1 MRAGSLA
8 TFIVLGAA
16 LANGVSAVTPVQK
29 VLEMMA
35 EMKAKGIKSMEEEQ
49 KVFKEYG
56 EWVDDES
63 WKLET
68 SIKTAKAEIAELTAF
83 IEESSNKIE
92 ELGAAIKELE
102 AEIAAL
108 EADMKKATAIRD
120 TEKSEYLVVSAD
132 YQESLDAID
141 RAIQVLEAQ
150 PTSVAQAEMLLQR
163 MAVTTRGMR
172 RVLAA
177 FLQERSE
184 TERGGPA
191 VAAYKS
197 SSGGVIEMLEGLQAK
212 FKEELSAVNEQE
224 ANKLHAYELEML
236 HLKNTVDDL
245 TADVEEKSA
254 AKAKLTADVGAAQ
267 AEKADTEAGL
277 KEDEDMLAEVK
288 STYMIKTEAYEGN
301 QKVRKDEIAAIEKA
315 IEIISSPE
323 VAGVALAQTGASNRV
338 SLLQTSSAAR
348 RAAVKD
354 QAVAL
359 LRQRATTLSSKALTS
374 LAEQLEGNPFAKVV
388 TMIKELLQKLKEEAA
403 AEAEHKAWCDEELKK
418 NKLKR
423 DKLTIEQK
431 TLLAEIEVL
440 ASSIETMGAKIKTL
454 IEEQAELTKAMADA
468 TEQREKE
475 KAANQATIADCAA
488 AIPAVKKAITILSE
502 FYASQEALLQQ
513 KGAQV
518 PEMAAYKGQGAASGG
533 VVGMLEVI
541 LSDFTRTEADTTAE
555 EKQAQAEYEKFM
567 ADAEADKKS
576 KHKEEFELKL
586 AKDDAE
592 FKKSQKEKELAVV
605 EKELAQAVK
614 YFGVLKPTCLEVHVS
629 YEQRV
634 KERQAEI
641 DALNEAY
648 GILDKM

>member
-1 MRAGSLA
+1 MVNGLM
-8 TFIVLGAA
+8 TFCSSSMDL
-16 LANGVSAVTPVQK
+16 TPVQK

-68 SIKTAKAEIAELTAF
+68 SIKTAKAEIAELAAF

-92 ELGAAIKELE
+92 ELGAAIEELE

-150 PTSVAQAEMLLQR
+150 PTSTAQAEMLLQR

-184 TERGGPA
+184 TARGGPA

-288 STYMIKTEAYEGN
+288 STYMIKTEAFEGN

-323 VAGVALAQTGASNRV
+323 VAGSYAENVKLAQTGASSV

-348 RAAVKD
+348 RAAAVKD

-359 LRQRATTLSSKALTS
+359 LRQRATALSSKALTS

-440 ASSIETMGAKIKTL
+440 ASSIETMAAKIKTL

-475 KAANQATIADCAA
+475 KA
-488 AIPAVKKAITILSE
+488 
-502 FYASQEALLQQ
+502 
-513 KGAQV
+513 
-518 PEMAAYKGQGAASGG
+518 
-533 VVGMLEVI
+533 
-541 LSDFTRTEADTTAE
+541 
-555 EKQAQAEYEKFM
+555 
-567 ADAEADKKS
+567 
-576 KHKEEFELKL
+576 
-586 AKDDAE
+586 
-592 FKKSQKEKELAVV
+592 
-605 EKELAQAVK
+605 
-614 YFGVLKPTCLEVHVS
+614 
-629 YEQRV
+629 
-634 KERQAEI
+634 
-641 DALNEAY
+641 
-648 GILDKM
+648 

>member
-1 MRAGSLA
+1 MVNGLM
-8 TFIVLGAA
+8 TFCSSSMDL
-16 LANGVSAVTPVQK
+16 TPVQK

-68 SIKTAKAEIAELTAF
+68 SIKTAKAEIAELAAF

-92 ELGAAIKELE
+92 ELGAAIEELE

-150 PTSVAQAEMLLQR
+150 PTSTAQAEMLLQR

-184 TERGGPA
+184 TARGGPA

-224 ANKLHAYELEML
+224 ASKLHAYELEML

-288 STYMIKTEAYEGN
+288 STYMIKTEAFEGN

-315 IEIISSPE
+315 IEIISSPD
-323 VAGVALAQTGASNRV
+323 VAGSYAENINLAQTGASSV

-348 RAAVKD
+348 RVAVKD

-359 LRQRATTLSSKALTS
+359 LRQRATMLSSKALTS

-440 ASSIETMGAKIKTL
+440 ASSIETMAAKIKTL

-518 PEMAAYKGQGAASGG
+518 PEMAAYKGQGASSGG

-567 ADAEADKKS
+567 ADAEADKKA

-614 YFGVLKPTCLEVHVS
+614 YFGVLKPTCLEVQVS

-648 GILDKM
+648 GLLDKI

>member
-1 MRAGSLA
+1 MVNGLM
-8 TFIVLGAA
+8 TFCSSSMDL
-16 LANGVSAVTPVQK
+16 TPVQK

-68 SIKTAKAEIAELTAF
+68 SIKTAKAEIAELAAF

-92 ELGAAIKELE
+92 ELGAAIEELE

-108 EADMKKATAIRD
+108 EGYMKKATALRD

-132 YQESLDAID
+132 YAESLEAID

-184 TERGGPA
+184 TARGGPA

-197 SSGGVIEMLEGLQAK
+197 SSGGVIEMLEGLQTK
-212 FKEELSAVNEQE
+212 VKEGLSAVNEQE

-288 STYMIKTEAYEGN
+288 STYMIKTEAFEGN
-301 QKVRKDEIAAIEKA
+301 QKVRKDEIAAIKKA

-323 VAGVALAQTGASNRV
+323 VAGSYSENINLAQVVTSGGV

-359 LRQRATTLSSKALTS
+359 LRQRATALSSKALTS

-440 ASSIETMGAKIKTL
+440 ASSI
-454 IEEQAELTKAMADA
+454 
-468 TEQREKE
+468 
-475 KAANQATIADCAA
+475 
-488 AIPAVKKAITILSE
+488 
-502 FYASQEALLQQ
+502 
-513 KGAQV
+513 
-518 PEMAAYKGQGAASGG
+518 
-533 VVGMLEVI
+533 
-541 LSDFTRTEADTTAE
+541 
-555 EKQAQAEYEKFM
+555 
-567 ADAEADKKS
+567 
-576 KHKEEFELKL
+576 
-586 AKDDAE
+586 
-592 FKKSQKEKELAVV
+592 
-605 EKELAQAVK
+605 
-614 YFGVLKPTCLEVHVS
+614 
-629 YEQRV
+629 
-634 KERQAEI
+634 
-641 DALNEAY
+641 
-648 GILDKM
+648 

>member
-1 MRAGSLA
+1 
-8 TFIVLGAA
+8 
-16 LANGVSAVTPVQK
+16 
-29 VLEMMA
+29 MA
-35 EMKAKGIKSMEEEQ
+35 EMEVKGVKAMEEEQ
-49 KVFKEYG
+49 KLFKEYTH
-56 EWVDDES
+56 WVDDES

-68 SIKTAKAEIAELTAF
+68 SIKTAKSEIAELTAF
-83 IEESSNKIE
+83 IEESSNK
-92 ELGAAIKELE
+92 IKELE

-108 EADMKKATAIRD
+108 EADMKKATSIRD

-132 YQESLDAID
+132 YAESLDAID

-184 TERGGPA
+184 TARGGPA

-197 SSGGVIEMLEGLQAK
+197 SSGGVIEMQEGLQAK

-236 HLKNTVDDL
+236 HLKN

-301 QKVRKDEIAAIEKA
+301 QKVRKDEIAAIKKA

-323 VAGVALAQTGASNRV
+323 VAGSYSENINLAQASASNRV

-359 LRQRATTLSSKALTS
+359 LRQRATALSSKALTS
-374 LAEQLEGNPFAKVV
+374 LAEQLE
-388 TMIKELLQKLKEEAA
+388 
-403 AEAEHKAWCDEELKK
+403 
-418 NKLKR
+418 
-423 DKLTIEQK
+423 
-431 TLLAEIEVL
+431 
-440 ASSIETMGAKIKTL
+440 
-454 IEEQAELTKAMADA
+454 
-468 TEQREKE
+468 
-475 KAANQATIADCAA
+475 
-488 AIPAVKKAITILSE
+488 
-502 FYASQEALLQQ
+502 
-513 KGAQV
+513 
-518 PEMAAYKGQGAASGG
+518 
-533 VVGMLEVI
+533 
-541 LSDFTRTEADTTAE
+541 
-555 EKQAQAEYEKFM
+555 
-567 ADAEADKKS
+567 
-576 KHKEEFELKL
+576 
-586 AKDDAE
+586 
-592 FKKSQKEKELAVV
+592 
-605 EKELAQAVK
+605 
-614 YFGVLKPTCLEVHVS
+614 
-629 YEQRV
+629 
-634 KERQAEI
+634 
-641 DALNEAY
+641 
-648 GILDKM
+648 